1 MQLDRL
7 RIIGIAIVERR
18 GDPLLQ
24 LLVGQAVLQGAE
36 QRLHQS
42 IPRRQLAQWLTAD
55 PVNLVHQIGV
65 GEAGQDLLDIGGVQA
80 RVEAVAFYQHGTALL
95 HGAAHLA
102 ADHRILDRLAH
113 CAVAPQ
119 LAKVGGDDMAGVEG
133 EQLALDEGHQVV
145 GGLHARHL
153 WQFPLE
159 LGLVDDPLAEA
170 LDRHFQRVIVGSRR
184 RHDAIH
190 RRVDEADAGFERGM
204 IRDRQVLEY
213 LLLEVT
219 GAAHHVFAG
228 DDVERCQVAGIEAGL
243 QPLGKGA
250 GNFVQNVGADRGGDQ
265 IGGDDTG
272 DHLVT
277 GGAHRCHVAH
287 HVQLLIRSHHMD
299 LVLLT
304 VVELIDQGVVDV
316 GEGDLMAGICQHF
329 TDKAPTDVTSTKMQC
344 FHDINLL
351 NQRR

>member
-1 MQLDRL
+1 M
-7 RIIGIAIVERR
+7 ERR

-24 LLVGQAVLQGAE
+24 LLVGQAVLQGAQ

-42 IPRRQLAQWLTAD
+42 ISRRQLAQRLTTD

-65 GEAGQDLLDIGGVQA
+65 GEAGQDLLDVGCVQA

-95 HGAAHLA
+95 HGAAYLA
-102 ADHRILDRLAH
+102 ADHRIFDRLAH
-113 CAVAPQ
+113 CVVAPQ
-119 LAKVGGDDMAGVEG
+119 LAEVGGDDVAGVEG

-145 GGLHARHL
+145 GGFHARHL
-153 WQFPLE
+153 WQLSLE

-170 LDRHFQRVIVGSRR
+170 LYRHFQRVIVGSRGG

-190 RRVDEADAGFERGM
+190 RRVDEADTGFERGM

-213 LLLEVT
+213 LPLEVA

-228 DDVERCQVAGIEAGL
+228 DDVERSQVAGIETGL
-243 QPLGKGA
+243 QPLGQGA
-250 GNFVQNVGADRGGDQ
+250 GNLVQNVGAHCRGDQ
-265 IGGDDTG
+265 IGGDDAG

-277 GGAHRCHVAH
+277 GGAHRRHVAH
-287 HVQLLIRSHHMD
+287 HVQLLIRTHHMD

-304 VVELIDQGVVDV
+304 VVELVDQGVVDV
-316 GEGDLMAGICQHF
+316 GEGDLMAGIRQHF
-329 TDKAPTDVTSTKMQC
+329 TDKAATDVTSTKMQC